1 MESNLADFA
10 RKPFCYVVV
19 VVCFC
24 LMGVYV
30 AVLVSLGPLLFW
42 YAAYYLHS
50 LWQNVLL
57 NKMCKSWMVV
67 IRAEV
72 SDRGWACW
80 KRHPSFSLLFSYS
93 GWSTIH
99 VQIYILFLKMAQRLG
114 FPTEF
119 YIWPWVIVIVV
130 ACELYTRLKQFQPTQ
145 KASAQIHIL
154 FSNSQQFL

>member
-1 MESNLADFA
+1 MRYGEQLGW
-10 RKPFCYVVV
+10 FCTKTTFCHVFV

-72 SDRGWACW
+72 SDRGWAYW
-80 KRHPSFSLLFSYS
+80 KRHPSFSLLCSYS

-99 VQIYILFLKMAQRLG
+99 VKYIYFISKDDTKTW
-114 FPTEF
+114 FPHRYLSLTLSHS
-119 YIWPWVIVIVV
+119 YSSS
-130 ACELYTRLKQFQPTQ
+130 L
-145 KASAQIHIL
+145 
-154 FSNSQQFL
+154 